1 MNTFPLFLKSC
12 APLTGSLLS
21 RDRQGLL
28 ATIQY
33 LFLDAT
39 RQRHV
44 SNWGILLATLLVL
57 SLYPALG
64 SSTPLFREVLQIP
77 RTTTTTIQGY
87 QVCLACSRVMRGSA
101 TQAAN

>member
-28 ATIQY
+28 ATIPY

-39 RQRHV
+39 RRQRA
-44 SNWGILLATLLVL
+44 SDRGILLATLLVL
-57 SLYPALG
+57 SIYPALG
-64 SSTPLFREVLQIP
+64 SSTPLFASSSE
-77 RTTTTTIQGY
+77 
-87 QVCLACSRVMRGSA
+87 
-101 TQAAN
+101 